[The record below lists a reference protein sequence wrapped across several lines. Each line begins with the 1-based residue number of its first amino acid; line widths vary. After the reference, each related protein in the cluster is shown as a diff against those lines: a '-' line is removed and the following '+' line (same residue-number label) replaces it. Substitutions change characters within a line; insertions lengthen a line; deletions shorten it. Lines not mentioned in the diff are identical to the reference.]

1 MRIKKLGLLIL
12 EKNIHV
18 PDVLFNFD
26 LWFGQSSFCV
36 CCIGRANLYPEVYK
50 KFLSL
55 FQTRA
60 TTVPNLIDRIKFD
73 FSAKVAPRG
82 GEVLPCLSHIGM
94 CFPKGYGF
102 GGFLF

>member
-1 MRIKKLGLLIL
+1 MYQMYSLIL
-12 EKNIHV
+12 TCGSVKIAFVFAVSE
-18 PDVLFNFD
+18 
-26 LWFGQSSFCV
+26 
-36 CCIGRANLYPEVYK
+36 GRIFIQKSIK
-50 KFLSL
+50 KFLGL